1 MQTMKRF
8 KEFLKKDLVII
19 LIGGLLINALCF
31 FMGSCYVKAA
41 AQNNSLPYIPQTDS
55 LALTDDELTW
65 IKNLITEKYGD
76 VDFTRPCI
84 IFRSGEGGWY
94 TYSEYLTCLSYTVYF
109 PSSLSN
115 SSVWT
120 GANSKNDFQLYDAG
134 DYLDITFA
142 DNVEYYTLM
151 KRSDIPGNIAS
162 FCERYYGTNNISRRF
177 YGAHTQIDIDNGHQQ
192 FSYYQYYPC
201 YTNAIFKTNSP
212 TLEVVD
218 FLNPGRIVPGQPG
231 EPEEPDFPDKPTPP
245 VKPNIPTPPVK
256 PTINDVSDLG
266 DYLGS
271 LFSWLI
277 NTIGLWLDYIGDLV
291 KYLGDYL
298 ADIIKEGFN
307 NIFRNFKNFLQPYFD
322 KFHILIDTISNT
334 LTTILETIE
343 HFFQPFDFSQAQA
356 QINNSSCISSI
367 RGILQNVETF
377 ANTFSNTSEPD
388 NLTFTLDFRN
398 NSFFNFGLCTL
409 DFNVIKPFRSIIR
422 LFIGCVLVFG
432 LVITIATSI
441 NSYIGGNSSKNTGE

>member
-1 MQTMKRF
+1 MQIMKRF

-41 AQNNSLPYIPQTDS
+41 AQNNSLPYIPQTDTFP
-55 LALTDDELTW
+55 LTDDEFTW
-65 IKNLITEKYGD
+65 IKTKITEKYGD
-76 VDFTRPCI
+76 VDFSRPCI
-84 IFRSGEGGWY
+84 IFRTAEGGWY
-94 TYSEYLTCLSYTVYF
+94 TWSEYLDCLSYTVYF
-109 PSSLSN
+109 PAGISNDSS
-115 SSVWT
+115 WT
-120 GANSKNDFQLYDAG
+120 GANSKNDFQLYDSG
-134 DYLDITFA
+134 DYLDITFT
-142 DNVEYYTLM
+142 DNCEYYALQ

-162 FCERYYGTNNISRRF
+162 LCEKYESSNVSRRF
-177 YGAHTQIDIDNGHQQ
+177 YGAHTQIDINNGHQQ

-218 FLNPGRIVPGQPG
+218 FLNPGKIVPGQPG

-245 VKPNIPTPPVK
+245 TKPDIPSPPVK

-277 NTIGLWLDYIGDLV
+277 NTIGLWLDYIGDLI

-334 LTTILETIE
+334 LTTIAETIE